1 MVGQI
6 QENPGSDRGFT
17 LLELMMVV
25 AVIGIL
31 AVLAIPTYTKYVNEA
46 KAAEFLVR
54 MHTIALAYHEVLQV
68 DVPNQSDLRSYNSP
82 KMGEAPI
89 QFQDLTEIYKE
100 HQDITLG
107 SFLVNHSSYFSNIS
121 DGEIP
126 VLFLKANTPYGRDIL
141 HALDHLTQNRHT
153 FVDPAILVVALEDT
167 VPRQSGVVPT
177 PVPTP
182 QPKPVPTPT
191 PTPALVPSP
200 VPGAA
205 STGTPQP
212 VPNQVAQT
220 VPATVPAQLPQQAA
234 ATGSTGSSSGAPASP
249 GAQSLGSGSSS
260 QLNWPPG
267 WVKHPDQHQGQ
278 NHPGNGHNH

>member
-31 AVLAIPTYTKYVNEA
+31 AVVALPSYTKYVNEA
-46 KAAEFLVR
+46 KAAEFLIR

-82 KMGEAPI
+82 KMGEAPA
-89 QFQDLTEIYKE
+89 QFQDLTDIYRE

-153 FVDPAILVVALEDT
+153 FVDPTILVVALEDT
-167 VPRQSGVVPT
+167 VPRQSGGVPT
-177 PVPTP
+177 PVPTA
-182 QPKPVPTPT
+182 QPNPVPTPT
-191 PTPALVPSP
+191 PTPVLVPSP

-212 VPNQVAQT
+212 EPNQVAQA
-220 VPATVPAQLPQQAA
+220 P
-234 ATGSTGSSSGAPASP
+234 ATGSAGSSSGAPTSP

-267 WVKHPDQHQGQ
+267 WVKHPDQHHGQ